1 MTHAPASLSRP
12 VAHVPGYIRLP
23 GPIIR
28 GLLRAGVPIGP
39 NRLVTVRGR
48 VSGEPRTQALAVIE
62 IDGRR
67 YVVGTFGDVNWCRNL
82 RANPGV
88 EMRLGGRRE
97 TLRAVE
103 LGTDQAARFFRDVL
117 VPGIPRMPLL
127 TRIASRALISGYA
140 SDIVTDPEAA
150 ATRRPVFELVRAS

>member
-12 VAHVPGYIRLP
+12 LAHVPGYIRLP

-48 VSGEPRTQALAVIE
+48 ISGEPRTQALAVIE

-67 YVVGTFGDVNWCRNL
+67 
-82 RANPGV
+82 
-88 EMRLGGRRE
+88 
-97 TLRAVE
+97 
-103 LGTDQAARFFRDVL
+103 
-117 VPGIPRMPLL
+117 
-127 TRIASRALISGYA
+127 
-140 SDIVTDPEAA
+140 
-150 ATRRPVFELVRAS
+150 